1 MITKKRA
8 NSKMDFHSSTGGD
21 GGAGGSGAG
30 PGSGGPG
37 SGGDGSE
44 GDGSGGDGPGG
55 PESGGPGS
63 GGDGHGSLLESMLS
77 HIAKSGEHSL
87 GRITPSVQFKLPGVV
102 RR

>member
-1 MITKKRA
+1 MISKKRA

-30 PGSGGPG
+30 GPG
-37 SGGDGSE
+37 SGPGFGE
-44 GDGSGGDGPGG
+44 PGSGFGEPGSDGPGG
-55 PESGGPGS
+55 EGGS
-63 GGDGHGSLLESMLS
+63 GAGGEGHGSLLESMLS